1 LRNLIGQARRMPER
15 GKSGYATVST
25 PFLRPRRP
33 NGKHAT
39 LGHPFAPAGFRR
51 SHVDFV
57 AFLQQFAE
65 NASSGL
71 KHG

>member
-1 LRNLIGQARRMPER
+1 MPER

-25 PFLRPRRP
+25 PFLRPRDR
-33 NGKHAT
+33 NGKQH
-39 LGHPFAPAGFRR
+39 GSRHPFAPAGFRR